1 MLCDITIEF
10 RRERVDCPVLFLK
23 YFIYILSCYWNTKF
37 YTIYIKCN
45 DDILHKTVL
54 LLCELLN
61 MYILRAIQTRY
72 VVTVDGCTKK

>member
-23 YFIYILSCYWNTKF
+23 YFIIVFYHVIGIPNFTQYTLSAMMTF
-37 YTIYIKCN
+37 YIKR
-45 DDILHKTVL
+45 
-54 LLCELLN
+54 ELLN

-72 VVTVDGCTKK
+72 VVTVDGCTKR